1 MKGKTLLSIA
11 ALTASLT
18 SLAQDA
24 NKTYAITGK
33 ASNKFL
39 WSDIKQI
46 DIATGKIVSTLFEA
60 DKTTY
65 KIKSLDNS
73 PISSQQEM
81 SPTNFGVAAAALD
94 VRTNRLFF
102 ASMHLSD
109 IRYLD
114 LNKTTPEFTIIKRNI
129 IETTADKPYQPEQNH
144 FTRMV
149 IGADGYGYAVTNDGN
164 HFIRFSTGRTPIVED
179 LGSLVDAEANKGLS
193 IHNKCTSW
201 GGDMLADAFGKLI
214 IISANHNVF
223 SVDVATKVTTYV
235 GAITGLP
242 AAFTTNG
249 AVVAA
254 DGNIIVSSANVFE
267 GLYKVNYK
275 SLAAEKVESNET
287 PFNASDLAN
296 GNMLLQKEA
305 DAASKFDV
313 SKSSLPIFEL
323 VGDAKVFPNPVTTDQ
338 FNVSFEG
345 MVTGKYTILFTD
357 LAGRPLQSK
366 VVSIK
371 GNQIETIKLNSKTP
385 KGMYIVNVMGENK
398 KLAFSQRVVIQ

>member
-1 MKGKTLLSIA
+1 MKSKTLLSIA
-11 ALTASLT
+11 ALTASFT

-46 DIATGKIVSTLFEA
+46 DITSGKIINTLFEA

-114 LNKTTPEFTIIKRNI
+114 LNKATPEFTIIKRNI
-129 IETTADKPYQPEQNH
+129 IEAPADKPYQPEQNH

-149 IGADGYGYAVTNDGN
+149 IGADGFGYAVTNDGN
-164 HFIRFSTGRTPIVED
+164 HFIRFSTGRTPIVQD
-179 LGSLVDAEANKGLS
+179 LGSLVDAEANKGIS

-223 SVDVATKVTTYV
+223 SVDVKTKVTTYV
-235 GAITGLP
+235 GAISGLP

-249 AVVAA
+249 AVADA
-254 DGNIIVSSANVFE
+254 DGNMIVSSANVFE
-267 GLYKVNYK
+267 ALYKVNYK
-275 SLAAEKVESNET
+275 TLTAVKVESTE
-287 PFNASDLAN
+287 PAFNASDLAN

-305 DAASKFDV
+305 DASSKFDV
-313 SKSSLPIFEL
+313 SKSTLPVFEM
-323 VGDAKVFPNPVTTDQ
+323 VGDAKVFPNPVTADQ

-345 MVTGKYTILFTD
+345 MAIGKYTILFTD

-371 GNQIETIKLNSKTP
+371 GNQIETVKLSNKTP
-385 KGMYIVNVMGENK
+385 KGMYIVNVMGEDK

>member
-1 MKGKTLLSIA
+1 MKRKTLLSFA
-11 ALTASLT
+11 ALTV
-18 SLAQDA
+18 SLASMAQDVS
-24 NKTYAITGK
+24 KTYAITGK
-33 ASNKFL
+33 ATNKFL

-46 DIATGKIVSTLFEA
+46 DITTGKIINTLFEA

-114 LNKTTPEFTIIKRNI
+114 LNKATPEFTIIKRNI
-129 IETTADKPYQPEQNH
+129 IEAPADKPYQPEQNH

-149 IGADGYGYAVTNDGN
+149 IGADGFGYAVTNDGN
-164 HFIRFSTGRTPIVED
+164 HFIRFSTGRTPIVQD
-179 LGSLVDAEANKGLS
+179 LGSLVDAEANKGIS

-223 SVDVATKVTTYV
+223 SVDVKTKLTTYV
-235 GAITGLP
+235 GTITGLP

-249 AVVAA
+249 AVADA

-267 GLYKVNYK
+267 ALYKVNYK
-275 SLAAEKVESNET
+275 TLAAVKVESTE
-287 PFNASDLAN
+287 PAFNASDLAN

-305 DAASKFDV
+305 DASSKFDV
-313 SKSSLPIFEL
+313 SKSTLPVFEM
-323 VGDAKVFPNPVTTDQ
+323 VGDAKVFPNPVTADQ

-345 MVTGKYTILFTD
+345 MATGKYTIIFTD

-366 VVSIK
+366 VVTVK
-371 GNQIETIKLNSKTP
+371 GNQIETVKLSVKTP
-385 KGMYIVNVMGENK
+385 KGMYIVNVMGEDK

>member
-1 MKGKTLLSIA
+1 MKRKTLLSFA
-11 ALTASLT
+11 ALTV
-18 SLAQDA
+18 SLASMAQDVS
-24 NKTYAITGK
+24 KTYAITGK
-33 ASNKFL
+33 ATNKFL

-46 DIATGKIVSTLFEA
+46 DITTGKIINTLFEA

-114 LNKTTPEFTIIKRNI
+114 LNKATPEFTIIKRNI
-129 IETTADKPYQPEQNH
+129 IEAPADKPYQPEQNH

-149 IGADGYGYAVTNDGN
+149 IGADGFGYAVTNDGN
-164 HFIRFSTGRTPIVED
+164 HFIRFSTGRTPIVQD
-179 LGSLVDAEANKGLS
+179 LGSLVDAEANKGIS

-223 SVDVATKVTTYV
+223 SVDVKTKLTTYV
-235 GAITGLP
+235 GTITGLP

-249 AVVAA
+249 AVADA

-267 GLYKVNYK
+267 ALYKVNYK
-275 SLAAEKVESNET
+275 TLDAVKVESTE
-287 PFNASDLAN
+287 PAFNASDLAN

-305 DAASKFDV
+305 DASSKFDV
-313 SKSSLPIFEL
+313 SKSTLPVFEM
-323 VGDAKVFPNPVTTDQ
+323 VGDAKVFPNPVTADQ

-345 MVTGKYTILFTD
+345 MATGKYTIIFTD

-366 VVSIK
+366 VVTVK
-371 GNQIETIKLNSKTP
+371 GNQIETVKLSVKTP
-385 KGMYIVNVMGENK
+385 KGMYIVNVMGEDK

>member
-223 SVDVATKVTTYV
+223 SVDVATKVTTFV